1 VTKDFFGMITAP
13 YLFTSGSEAGMSKE
27 DAIKSAIE
35 ILKNAGIDAKMVRIY
50 GSTTEAIIVLP
61 EMKFPQPT
69 HTKTPSSKPL
79 ISIRA

>member
-1 VTKDFFGMITAP
+1 
-13 YLFTSGSEAGMSKE
+13 MSKE

-61 EMKFPQPT
+61 EMKFPTT
-69 HTKTPSSKPL
+69 H
-79 ISIRA
+79 

>member
-1 VTKDFFGMITAP
+1 
-13 YLFTSGSEAGMSKE
+13 MSKE

-61 EMKFPQPT
+61 EMKFPKPMIA
-69 HTKTPSSKPL
+69 KAPSSKPL
-79 ISIRA
+79 ISISA

>member
-1 VTKDFFGMITAP
+1 
-13 YLFTSGSEAGMSKE
+13 MSKE

-69 HTKTPSSKPL
+69 QTKHLPQNHSVPSAPDLAKLNNTARIKDFSL
-79 ISIRA
+79 SGLFL

>member
-1 VTKDFFGMITAP
+1 MITAP
-13 YLFTSGSEAGMSKE
+13 YLFTSRSEAGMSKE

-61 EMKFPQPT
+61 EMKFPKPINANS
-69 HTKTPSSKPL
+69 PSSKSF
-79 ISIRA
+79 ISTTA

>member
-1 VTKDFFGMITAP
+1 MNTAP
-13 YLFTSGSEAGMSKE
+13 YLFTSGLEAGMSKE

-61 EMKFPQPT
+61 EMKFPQPINV
-69 HTKTPSSKPL
+69 KTPSSKSL
-79 ISIRA
+79 ISTTA

>member
-1 VTKDFFGMITAP
+1 
-13 YLFTSGSEAGMSKE
+13 MSKE

-61 EMKFPQPT
+61 EMKFPQSVI
-69 HTKTPSSKPL
+69 TKTASPKPL
-79 ISIRA
+79 ISISA

>member
-35 ILKNAGIDAKMVRIY
+35 ILKNAGIDAKI
-50 GSTTEAIIVLP
+50 
-61 EMKFPQPT
+61 PQPT